1 MHHFTNRS
9 EAGKVLADQLQNLS
23 SEHVAVLAL
32 SKGAIL
38 TAKEIAKK
46 LHSALYI
53 FAVDDSGNG
62 SGNLSMTALMS
73 GGAFSYNTG
82 FSLGELEE
90 DLAAA
95 RFFADQQHIN
105 EYLRLNHITGRQG
118 TIPRELLNRHHI
130 ILVSD
135 GLSNALSLQIAS
147 QYLAPIQTKKIIL
160 ATPVASAEAIDKM
173 HILVD
178 QIFCLSSVENYVGA
192 DHYYGDNQIPD
203 DKTVVETIQNIV
215 FAWPEQDQDLA
226 ANK

>member
-1 MHHFTNRS
+1 MHYFTNRS
-9 EAGKVLADQLQNLS
+9 EAGKVLAEQLQNLES
-23 SEHVAVLAL
+23 QNVAVLAL

-53 FAVDDSGNG
+53 FAVDDYGNSGD
-62 SGNLSMTALMS
+62 NLSMTALMS

-90 DLAAA
+90 DLAAV

-105 EYLRLNHITGRQG
+105 EYLRLNYITGRRG

-135 GLSNALSLQIAS
+135 GLNSALSLQIAS

-160 ATPVASAEAIDKM
+160 ATPVASAVAIDRM

-178 QIFCLSSVENYVGA
+178 QIFCLSSVDNYIGT
-192 DHYYGDNQIPD
+192 DHYYSDNQIPD

-215 FAWPEQDQDLA
+215 FAWPDTDQNLA